1 MSWRLWSVPWQ
12 RTLFVIII
20 IALCIG
26 PAAAAADYKSTVN
39 LGKDYTYKQATARY
53 VKAVDVMNLTY
64 ATVEFLS
71 TAGDDSDRKAITT
84 PTVRYINRHF
94 SSKTAD
100 FKDLNLTIE
109 TSDLSTVNWETLP
122 TWYVYTD
129 LTIPTVKVT
138 AQGATGNPMV
148 TRYNN
153 SWEKGDTDTLDTLF
167 KSAQVGYLY
176 TSKNGVKG
184 LLSINASTNT
194 YTIAGNLD
202 TSDYDT
208 SDYSYTLD
216 HNEVDLDSYQS
227 DAANARTMGNAYPD
241 TLPSAGKYTFT
252 AINHTQSEKQ
262 IGVYAFWPCVIL
274 ADDTQ
279 ITWDGSTT
287 PGTYYTTTGGD
298 VNLSFD
304 APPAS
309 MENITYFMIQKDP
322 SYDIDMYIDTD
333 QLAQNAEAR
342 WDGWAA
348 TAHIVDLL
356 QYAVIRDVF
365 STPLAFNYTVTPVG
379 EVAGENTSGW
389 SDIAITS
396 GYGISG
402 HIKAKNIT
410 IHESAL
416 DSLNPGDYYIYAMGL
431 DGDHNVVALDQSEV
445 TIGVAP
451 PVAGPVANFT
461 ARPETGD
468 APLTVQFTDTSEN
481 NPTSW
486 YWTFGDGGTS
496 TARNASH
503 TYATAGTYTV
513 NLTVSN
519 VYGSDYE
526 RKPAYISALRRDV
539 VQVTGANTTVQ
550 GGNVN
555 VSINLTASGAT
566 VSGNTITIPNPGQ
579 GFTSMVVTT
588 TNTSQSGTTVDGTIS
603 NVQANTEDVNATVDD
618 EVGDVSTNLQV
629 NLKNITQGGVIK
641 TGITKGNTTITN
653 NISSFFSLQ
662 GKDTKVAYSLTIE
675 KDNIIATNVTNAYI
689 NMSIRH
695 SWVENNGGRNGI
707 VITRTTEDGTEEL
720 DTEFLFYSDPKD
732 YFRAFSPNG
741 LSVFSLV
748 AATVTP
754 SPTPAPAPAP
764 SGPTAYFVVNVTSG
778 QTPLPVTFTD
788 KSSGSPT
795 SWYWTFGDGNTSSVQ
810 NPVHVYEVA
819 GVYSVSLRASN
830 TYGSDT
836 YTRSDVITARS
847 GQAPVANFAANV
859 TEGAA
864 PLAVKFTDQSIG
876 DPTSWNWSFGDGG
889 TSTEQNPSHLY
900 SSAGVYTVTLNVS
913 NAYGSNS
920 MTKSD
925 YITANAGPIV
935 SITVTPSTRYL
946 QVSETADLTATGYD
960 AGGYPVTLTTAD
972 WSSSNTDA
980 ATVTGSGASGTVTGI
995 SAGNATISV
1004 VQDGVTGTAAV
1015 AVYSKITDAY
1025 TDPVTGEITK
1035 QLAVDAVNDYLYNE
1049 RISKLDAVR
1058 VVYKYLYG
1066 EDYPE

>member
-1 MSWRLWSVPWQ
+1 MSWRLWGVPRQ
-12 RTLFVIII
+12 RALFVIVI
-20 IALCIG
+20 IALIIG
-26 PAAAAADYKSTVN
+26 PATAAADYKSTVD

-71 TAGDDSDRKAITT
+71 TAGDDSDLKSINT
-84 PTVRYINRHF
+84 PTVRYIHRHF
-94 SSKTAD
+94 SSKTGD

-109 TSDLSTVNWETLP
+109 TSDLSTVNWEALP
-122 TWYVYTD
+122 TWKVYTEM
-129 LTIPTVKVT
+129 TIPTVRVT

-153 SWEKGDTDTLDTLF
+153 SWDKGDTDTLDTLF
-167 KSAQVGYLY
+167 RSAQVGYLY
-176 TSKNGVKG
+176 TNKNGEKG
-184 LLSINASTNT
+184 LLAINASTNT
-194 YTIAGNLD
+194 YTIAGSMQS
-202 TSDYDT
+202 SDYDT
-208 SDYSYTLD
+208 SDYSYTLN
-216 HNEVDLDSYQS
+216 HNVVDLDSYES
-227 DAANARTMGNAYPD
+227 DPANARNMGNAYSD

-274 ADDTQ
+274 DGNTR

-287 PGTYYTTTGGD
+287 PGSYYTTTGGD

-379 EVAGENTSGW
+379 AVAGENTSGW

-410 IHESAL
+410 IQESAL

-445 TIGVAP
+445 TLGVAP
-451 PVAGPVANFT
+451 PERVPVANFT
-461 ARPETGD
+461 ATPETGD

-486 YWTFGDGGTS
+486 SWTFGDGGTS

-503 TYATAGTYTV
+503 VYTTAGTYTV
-513 NLTVSN
+513 NLTVRN

-526 RKPAYISALRRDV
+526 LKPAHISVLREDV
-539 VQVTGANTTVQ
+539 VEVEGANTTIQ

-588 TNTSQSGTTVDGTIS
+588 TNTSQSGNTVNGTVT

-629 NLKNITQGGVIK
+629 NLKNITQGGKIK
-641 TGITKGNTTITN
+641 TGITKGNASITN
-653 NISSFFSLQ
+653 NISSYFSLQ
-662 GKDTKVAYSLTIE
+662 NKNTKVGYSLTIE
-675 KDNIIATNVTNAYI
+675 KDNIIATNVTSAYI

-695 SWVENNGGRNGI
+695 SWVENNGGRDAI

-754 SPTPAPAPAP
+754 SPTPGPAPAP
-764 SGPTAYFVVNVTSG
+764 SGPDAYFIVNATSG
-778 QTPLPVTFTD
+778 QTPLPVMFTD
-788 KSSGSPT
+788 MSSGSPT
-795 SWYWTFGDGNTSSVQ
+795 SWYWTFGDGNTSSEQ
-810 NPVHVYEVA
+810 SPVHVYEVA
-819 GVYSVSLRASN
+819 GVYSVTLRASN
-830 TYGSDT
+830 TYGSDS

-847 GQAPVANFAANV
+847 GEGPVANFAASV

-864 PLAVKFTDQSIG
+864 PLAVQFTDQSVG
-876 DPTSWNWSFGDGG
+876 DPTAWNWSFGDGE
-889 TSTEQNPSHLY
+889 TSTEQNPSHVY
-900 SSAGVYTVTLNVS
+900 SSPGVYSVTLTVS

-920 MTKSD
+920 MTRTD
-925 YITANAGPIV
+925 YITANAGPLA
-935 SITVTPSTRYL
+935 SITVSPSTRYL
-946 QVSETADLTATGYD
+946 QSSETADLTATGYD
-960 AGGYPVTLTTAD
+960 ASGYPVTLITAG
-972 WSSSNTDA
+972 WSSSNPA
-980 ATVTGSGASGTVTGI
+980 AVTVTGSGGSGTVTGVA
-995 SAGNATISV
+995 AGNATISV
-1004 VQDGVTGTAAV
+1004 TQDEVTGTAAV

-1035 QLAVDAVNDYLYNE
+1035 QLAVDAVDDYLYND